1 VRNNDKQVR
10 ISSISNSGK
19 YVIIGLRVIT
29 GLFAVVGAD
38 GVVPVGLPAVTF
50 PEEEGGWGKEGVIV

>member
-1 VRNNDKQVR
+1 
-10 ISSISNSGK
+10 
-19 YVIIGLRVIT
+19 LRVIT

-50 PEEEGGWGKEGVIV
+50 PEEEGGWGKEGGRYQSIYFILFIFQM

>member
-1 VRNNDKQVR
+1 
-10 ISSISNSGK
+10 
-19 YVIIGLRVIT
+19 LRVIT